1 LPRHRLPRF
10 AVGGFEM
17 KEFKLKHK
25 IVFVSGFVAAALLFA
40 TVNYS
45 QSGQTGNSAGL
56 RGSAAAQSGNVSW
69 SSTHRVDVP
78 DPLYQM
84 TAYSFDAPAGWKS
97 AGVLTRTRGCG
108 ATGAS
113 AKFTEISPDGQ
124 TAIVMLPG
132 VSWSWTDD
140 PGAQR
145 KAAAQNCP
153 VIALESAADFL
164 VKMAVPNL
172 RPNARIVEVLP
183 PDSATQAAMQQQ
195 RELGIQLAR
204 QRGIPPPKGVLDGAR
219 IRLQYERNGQPF
231 EEIMEAVI
239 SCYQVQFAHTSR
251 NCSSQGEF
259 VVRTPQGHLDE
270 LLAKPQL
277 MSLIAAIKANPD
289 WEQRQARDQQAN
301 FQKNMAA
308 SDAVFQ
314 QGQRDSDQ
322 FFRQMRANGAAQQE
336 VVEDSTQR
344 ALANDR
350 QKQAAIDDAAHKG
363 ALGALDQKQF
373 TDPNTGKTI
382 VGSSQYN
389 HQYVNADGTVMV
401 QQNQPMSH
409 AQAVS
414 EGWNELE
421 PQ

>member
-1 LPRHRLPRF
+1 MKKQL
-10 AVGGFEM
+10 AVLG
-17 KEFKLKHK
+17 LV
-25 IVFVSGFVAAALLFA
+25 VFLVTATGLLGCQQTSSNASG
-40 TVNYS
+40 
-45 QSGQTGNSAGL
+45 QSGVAGGTSSAG
-56 RGSAAAQSGNVSW
+56 SSTVSW
-69 SSTHRVDVP
+69 SSTRRIDVP

-113 AKFTEISPDGQ
+113 AKFTEVSPDGQ
-124 TAIVMLPG
+124 TAFVMLPG

-140 PGAQR
+140 PVAQR

-153 VIALESAADFL
+153 VIGLESAADFL

-172 RPNARIVEVLP
+172 RPNTKVVALLP

-204 QRGIPPPKGVLDGAR
+204 QRGVPPPKGVLDGAR
-219 IRLQYERNGQPF
+219 VKLQYVRNGQPV
-231 EEIMEAVI
+231 EEVMEAVI
-239 SCYQVQFAHTSR
+239 SCYQVQFAHASR

-259 VVRTPQGHLDE
+259 VVRAPQGHLDE

-289 WEQRQARDQQAN
+289 WEQRLARDQQAN
-301 FQKNMAA
+301 FQRSMAA
-308 SDAVFQ
+308 SDAAFQ
-314 QGQRDSDQ
+314 QGQRESDQ
-322 FFRQMRANGAAQQE
+322 FFRQMRANGAAQQQA
-336 VVEDSTQR
+336 VVDSTQR
-344 ALANDR
+344 ALANDQ
-350 QKQAAIDDAAHKG
+350 QKQASIDGAAHKE
-363 ALGALDQKQF
+363 ALSALDQKEF

-382 VGSSQYN
+382 VGSNQYN
-389 HQYVNADGTVMV
+389 HQYVNPDGTVMV
-401 QQNQPMSH
+401 QQNQPISH

>member
-1 LPRHRLPRF
+1 VKKQL
-10 AVGGFEM
+10 AVLG
-17 KEFKLKHK
+17 LV
-25 IVFVSGFVAAALLFA
+25 VFLVTATGLLGCQQRSNSASG
-40 TVNYS
+40 
-45 QSGQTGNSAGL
+45 QSGTAG
-56 RGSAAAQSGNVSW
+56 GTSSGRSSSVSW
-69 SSTHRVDVP
+69 SSTQKINVP

-84 TAYSFDAPAGWKS
+84 TAYSFDAPAGWRS

-113 AKFTEISPDGQ
+113 AKFTEVSPDGQ

-140 PGAQR
+140 PVAQR
-145 KAAAQNCP
+145 NAAAQNCP

-172 RPNARIVEVLP
+172 RPNAKIVAVLA

-204 QRGIPPPKGVLDGAR
+204 QRGIPPPKGVLNGAR
-219 IRLQYERNGQPF
+219 VRLQYERNGQPV

-239 SCYQVQFAHTSR
+239 SCYEVQFAHVSR
-251 NCSSQGEF
+251 NCSSNGEF
-259 VVRTPQGHLDE
+259 VVRAPQGHLDE
-270 LLAKPQL
+270 LLALPQL
-277 MSLIAAIKANPD
+277 MRLIAAIKANPD
-289 WEQRQARDQQAN
+289 WEQRMARDQQAK
-301 FQKNMAA
+301 FHSDMAA
-308 SDAVFQ
+308 SNAKFQ

-322 FFRQMRANGAAQQE
+322 FFRQMRANGAAQQQR
-336 VVEDSTQR
+336 VVDSTNR
-344 ALANDR
+344 ALANDQ

-363 ALGALDQKQF
+363 ALSALDQKQF

-389 HQYVNADGTVMV
+389 HQYVNPDGTVMV